1 MASSPRENAT
11 SVENM
16 ATEQHISGETDTKYT
31 TIETTANNLE
41 KIGHIEVDC
50 WVKKEK
56 DDDINNLFVGDK
68 LCGEVQEYDK
78 KR

>member
-16 ATEQHISGETDTKYT
+16 ATEQHISGETATKYM
-31 TIETTANNLE
+31 TIETTANNFG

-56 DDDINNLFVGDK
+56 DDDVNNLFVGDT

-78 KR
+78 A